1 MSTAAEI
8 VYKMNEAEPTVIM
21 LRRAVS
27 KALELRVAP
36 VDANGKEYYVITI
49 GVQQAVLLDEIKARA
64 DWKNYYRSVRILR
77 RIRQANVATFQ
88 RFSRVWYDCSYKA
101 EIENIEWPH
110 PPKRTRS
117 LP

>member
-1 MSTAAEI
+1 MIELTMETIIAAKDFALKAEI
-8 VYKMNEAEPTVIM
+8 QPIERNGHEFYMVVMPDGSTQK
-21 LRRAVS
+21 VS
-27 KALELRVAP
+27 AMR
-36 VDANGKEYYVITI
+36 
-49 GVQQAVLLDEIKARA
+49 ARA
-64 DWKNYYRSVRILR
+64 DWRDYYRSVRILR

-101 EIENIEWPH
+101 EIENIEWPR